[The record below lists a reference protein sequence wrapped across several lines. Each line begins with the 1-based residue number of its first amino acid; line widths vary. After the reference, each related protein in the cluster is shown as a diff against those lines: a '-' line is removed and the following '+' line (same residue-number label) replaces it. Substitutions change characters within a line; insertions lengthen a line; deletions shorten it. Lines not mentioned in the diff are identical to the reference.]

1 MADQD
6 FLTDAPSGGFPARSS
21 REELPVQ
28 RPSDRT
34 KLKVGESR
42 GFTLREVIR
51 LLFKH
56 KWILLLPLI
65 IIPPVGY
72 IYSQTLTPVYVAS
85 TRLQIQSTE
94 LAQLLPEETGAGR
107 GGGTLLNDQVLLLL
121 SDSMLAELVDEMHL
135 DELMPIAGGQDMEKN
150 EKTTAVIR
158 QLKANV
164 LTVTALRNTRSIVI
178 TAQWPENKD
187 MPMYIANALANAYVA
202 RVRGQITEA
211 ANTFENTY
219 DMQSKSTEEDLN
231 RVNNQIEDFLK
242 KNSVASVDGRMQAL
256 TEDLSR
262 VRGTLWNNRNELT
275 SLEVEIE
282 SIEKQLSEASSRVQG
297 VTAVVVNPEYTQAQN
312 YLDGLM
318 YRRLNEL
325 GRWKPDSPRI
335 LNLDNQID
343 EAERRLQEISPQIAV
358 DGGNVANPRFE
369 ELQNALPQLRI
380 LKTTTERRI
389 ETLEDEEAKLNQE
402 IIEFGQ
408 VKQEYDQLRTTKE
421 ELLGRLRNERDRMA
435 VAQNQKVFIDQIT
448 DVKIADE
455 ARRPLAPSPTKKNT
469 IILMS
474 IAAAFATGFGLA
486 GAREFMN
493 QTMETTDDVHKH
505 LQLPVLGA
513 IPDKVLR

>member
-135 DELMPIAGGQDMEKN
+135 DEIIPIAGGQDMEKN

-187 MPMYIANALANAYVA
+187 MPMYIANALAKAYVA
-202 RVRGQITEA
+202 RVRGQISEA
-211 ANTFENTY
+211 ATTFENTY
-219 DMQSKSTEEDLN
+219 KMQSQTTEEELTL
-231 RVNNQIEDFLK
+231 VNNEIEEFLQ

-256 TEDLSR
+256 SEDLSR
-262 VRGTLWNNRNELT
+262 VRRTLWNNRNEVV

-297 VTAVVVNPEYTQAQN
+297 ATAVVVNPEYTQAQN
-312 YLDGLM
+312 NLDGLM
-318 YRRLNEL
+318 
-325 GRWKPDSPRI
+325 
-335 LNLDNQID
+335 
-343 EAERRLQEISPQIAV
+343 
-358 DGGNVANPRFE
+358 
-369 ELQNALPQLRI
+369 
-380 LKTTTERRI
+380 
-389 ETLEDEEAKLNQE
+389 
-402 IIEFGQ
+402 
-408 VKQEYDQLRTTKE
+408 
-421 ELLGRLRNERDRMA
+421 
-435 VAQNQKVFIDQIT
+435 
-448 DVKIADE
+448 
-455 ARRPLAPSPTKKNT
+455 
-469 IILMS
+469 
-474 IAAAFATGFGLA
+474 
-486 GAREFMN
+486 
-493 QTMETTDDVHKH
+493 
-505 LQLPVLGA
+505 
-513 IPDKVLR
+513 